1 MFLNST
7 TDLEQAQS
15 ALECF
20 IQEHFSAQKERF
32 NYGDWFEPL
41 YFDLCEFTGRKG
53 KRIRPLMLMLS
64 YRAFQGKKSLSDPS
78 LLRSATALELLHTF
92 VLMHDDVIDRSEKRR
107 GLPTFH
113 KLCAG
118 RLVISEDRDRIGEN
132 IAMVMG
138 DMVFAIAI
146 QTLHEADFCPEV
158 RDRVMSQ
165 FLQYTVDT
173 GSGEILDILLGCQDV
188 ARVKLEQIEEMYH
201 LKTTRYTFEAPC
213 VMGALLAGAG
223 EEKLEAIRRITR
235 PLGLAF
241 QIQNDL
247 MEYKS
252 LDPSGPLCS
261 ADLLEGKKT
270 LLLKQAFVALDEV
283 ERSFLQMCLSSVARR
298 ESALLKIKEL
308 IDKSGAVA
316 LLQSRCE
323 QLFLESEAA
332 IDSGVFSPEES
343 TSLRGSLAIVR
354 QQVRQVA

>member
-1 MFLNST
+1 MSLKST

-15 ALECF
+15 ALERF
-20 IQEHFSAQKERF
+20 IQEHFSGQKERF
-32 NYGDWFEPL
+32 NYGEWFEPL

-64 YRAFQGKKSLSDPS
+64 YRAFNGRLSLTDHS

-118 RLVISEDRDRIGEN
+118 RLSVSEDRARIGEN

-146 QTLHEADFCPEV
+146 QTLHEADFSPEI
-158 RDRVMSQ
+158 RDTVMSQ

-213 VMGALLAGAG
+213 IMGALLAGAG
-223 EEKLEAIRRITR
+223 PEKLEAIRRITR

-247 MEYKS
+247 MEYKA
-252 LDPSGPLCS
+252 LDPSEPLCS

-270 LLLKQAFVALDEV
+270 LLLKQAFLSLDEV
-283 ERSFLQMCLSSVARR
+283 ERSFLQMCLSSMAKR

-308 IDKSGAVA
+308 IDKSGAVEM
-316 LLQSRCE
+316 LQQRCE
-323 QLFLESEAA
+323 GLFQDSEAE
-332 IDSGVFSPEES
+332 IGSEVFTLEES
-343 TSLRGSLAIVR
+343 AALRMVLATVR
-354 QQVRQVA
+354 QQVKQVV

>member
-1 MFLNST
+1 MSLNST
-7 TDLEQAQS
+7 LDLEKSQL
-15 ALECF
+15 ALEGF
-20 IQEHFSAQKERF
+20 IQNHFSSEKERF
-32 NYGDWFEPL
+32 NYGEWFEPL

-64 YRAFQGKKSLSDPS
+64 YRSFQGKKALTDES
-78 LLRSATALELLHTF
+78 LLRCATALELLHTF

-113 KLCAG
+113 KLCAA
-118 RLVISEDRDRIGEN
+118 RLTVSEDRERIGEN

-138 DMVFAIAI
+138 DIVYAIAI
-146 QTLHEADFCPEV
+146 RTLHEAVLEPGMK
-158 RDRVMSQ
+158 DRVMSQ

-173 GSGEILDILLGCQDV
+173 GSGEVLDILLGCQDV
-188 ARVKLEQIEEMYH
+188 ARVKLSQIEEMYH

-223 EEKLEAIRRITR
+223 EDKLEALRLMTR

-247 MEYKS
+247 IEYRAFN
-252 LDPSGPLCS
+252 PEEPQCS

-270 LLLKQAFVALDEV
+270 FLLKQAFLSLDEV
-283 ERSFLQMCLSSVARR
+283 ERSFLQMCLSSLAKR

-308 IDKSGAVA
+308 IDKSGAVS
-316 LLQSRCE
+316 LLQARCE
-323 QLFLESEAA
+323 ELFRQSEQA
-332 IDSGVFSPEES
+332 IENEVFSLEEAD
-343 TSLRGSLAIVR
+343 SLRTVLATVR
-354 QQVRQVA
+354 GQVRQAV